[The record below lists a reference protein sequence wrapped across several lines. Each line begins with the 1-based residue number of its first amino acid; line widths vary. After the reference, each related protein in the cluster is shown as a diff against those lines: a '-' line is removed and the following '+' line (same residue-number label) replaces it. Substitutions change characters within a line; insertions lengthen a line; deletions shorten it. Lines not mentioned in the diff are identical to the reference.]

1 MLDTIFL
8 AAQGVQLAGLL
19 ALFALPLIGRRRAV
33 FIARAAAGVLALVY
47 LLLFLPH
54 AAAIPRDLGYS
65 LDAIAGAFSTRE
77 LLLAGWIHYLVLD
90 LFACS
95 WEAEDA
101 ERSGVGYR
109 TVALC
114 MFVTAMVAPLGLLLY
129 FIVAR
134 TARRR
139 AIAPRR

>member
-1 MLDTIFL
+1 MLNAIFL
-8 AAQGVQLAGLL
+8 LAQGVQLIGLL
-19 ALFALPLIGRRRAV
+19 ALFALPVIGRRRAV
-33 FIARAAAGVLALVY
+33 IAARAAAGLLAVGY
-47 LLLFLPH
+47 LFFFLPH
-54 AAAIPRDLGYS
+54 AAAIPRDMGYS
-65 LDAIAGAFSTRE
+65 LDAVAEAFSTRE

-101 ERSGVGYR
+101 ERSGVGYG
-109 TVALC
+109 TLALC

-139 AIAPRR
+139 STAPRR

>member
-1 MLDTIFL
+1 MLDTFFL
-8 AAQGVQLAGLL
+8 AAQGVQLVGLL

-33 FIARAAAGVLALVY
+33 FIARAAAGMLSVGY
-47 LLLFLPH
+47 LLFFLPH
-54 AAAIPRDLGYS
+54 SAAIPRDMGYS

-101 ERSGVGYR
+101 ERSGVGFGAL
-109 TVALC
+109 ALC

-129 FIVAR
+129 FVVAR
-134 TARRR
+134 MARRR
-139 AIAPRR
+139 PSAPRR